1 MKRII
6 QILILTVVSL
16 QALGQVSSKNLNGE
30 WTINNKDSSY
40 YHSDTIKLVQD
51 INYQYEIKT
60 CSLIVWKKAKRK
72 FEIHYIN
79 TCSEPARG
87 TKYNEKESI
96 KIGKQ
101 NGIQTIEIKRNNRII
116 DFFHVINYKEERVER
131 SPYDIKILTLKRIKT
146 AGNTGL

>member
-51 INYQYEIKT
+51 IIYLISYY
-60 CSLIVWKKAKRK
+60 SLIIGYNVYGYGACRFPSKLS
-72 FEIHYIN
+72 F
-79 TCSEPARG
+79 G
-87 TKYNEKESI
+87 TWFLFYFSML
-96 KIGKQ
+96 
-101 NGIQTIEIKRNNRII
+101 
-116 DFFHVINYKEERVER
+116 F
-131 SPYDIKILTLKRIKT
+131 
-146 AGNTGL
+146 